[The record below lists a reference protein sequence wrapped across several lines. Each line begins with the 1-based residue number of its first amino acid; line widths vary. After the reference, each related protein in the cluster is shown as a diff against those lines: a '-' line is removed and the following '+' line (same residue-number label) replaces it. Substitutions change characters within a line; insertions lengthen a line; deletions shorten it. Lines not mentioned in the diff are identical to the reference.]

1 MSCES
6 YDLRLTTL
14 SPIHIGSGKSYS
26 CCEFVPAKAKS
37 KGQIVKIIKR
47 VNLTNYYSS
56 LSDDRKDTFLA
67 SLTNSNFE
75 LKQFDKKIKKDFVRY
90 QCIDNSRV
98 DFINEVQ
105 EHIKTSDKLYIP
117 GSSIKGAIR
126 TAIFYDLLTEDD
138 MDKIGKDISSNR
150 RNNSFL
156 SNDLLKKHFTSGFGN
171 DAQYNIFRFMQVA
184 DTTTTNLPR
193 IEQVLAVMATDDRRK
208 NQFYSRHGKVVKSY
222 LETIGANK
230 NLELYLFYIFDETF
244 MNFEFNEFSNSQD
257 KIPLSWNLGTFN
269 DIIESLGSGD
279 WGKDELTGNY
289 TSEVYCIRGAD
300 IPDVKQ
306 GNKGKM
312 PIRYILS
319 KNFQNKKLNE
329 NTIVL
334 EISGGSPTQS
344 TGRTVFIT
352 EDFLNRFDK
361 DLICTNFCKVIK
373 PALNYEIFIYLYF
386 NYLYDKDMM
395 FAYENG
401 TTGIKNFDIKSFIN
415 NFLIVIPSQ
424 EDVINFN
431 KLVKDVFDILMHN
444 GLEIEKLQQLKD
456 TLLPKLMSGEIDV
469 SKINC
474 DLELKYNYMKYLFN
488 QIHKQLSKSVV

>member
-1 MSCES
+1 MSLELRKFSELTINFDKERIPLSSSERES
-6 YDLRLTTL
+6 KKGKYPYYGAQGIIDYLDEYIFNGEYLLIAEDGENLNSR
-14 SPIHIGSGKSYS
+14 SQPIANVVSGK
-26 CCEFVPAKAKS
+26 FWVNNHAH
-37 KGQIVKIIKR
+37 IVK
-47 VNLTNYYSS
+47 
-56 LSDDRKDTFLA
+56 
-67 SLTNSNFE
+67 TNSECDIHYLCYLLNNTNISGYITGSAQPKLNQYNLNNMVLE
-75 LKQFDKKIKKDFVRY
+75 IQDYETQYKISKILKG
-90 QCIDNSRV
+90 
-98 DFINEVQ
+98 IN
-105 EHIKTSDKLYIP
+105 
-117 GSSIKGAIR
+117 
-126 TAIFYDLLTEDD
+126 
-138 MDKIGKDISSNR
+138 DKIRLNEEI
-150 RNNSFL
+150 
-156 SNDLLKKHFTSGFGN
+156 
-171 DAQYNIFRFMQVA
+171 
-184 DTTTTNLPR
+184 
-193 IEQVLAVMATDDRRK
+193 
-208 NQFYSRHGKVVKSY
+208 
-222 LETIGANK
+222 NK

-244 MNFEFNEFSNSQD
+244 MNLEFNEFSNSQD

-386 NYLYDKDMM
+386 NYLYDKDVM

-431 KLVKDVFDILMHN
+431 KLVKDVFDIIMHN
-444 GLEIEKLQQLKD
+444 GLEIEKLQQLRD

>member
-1 MSCES
+1 MSGES
-6 YDLRLTTL
+6 YDLHLTTL

-26 CCEFVPAKAKS
+26 GCEFVPAKAKS

-56 LSDDRKDTFLA
+56 LSDDKKDTFLA

-138 MDKIGKDISSNR
+138 MDKIGRDISNNR

-230 NLELYLFYIFDETF
+230 NLDDILDSIFKENFIKEFDNDNNDWKIKNIGELPLIITDYVANGSFASLKENVTILDYEEYAYFIRNTDLKSKSFQKFVNKHSYDFLKKSSLFGNEVIISNVGDVGSVFLCPFLDKPMTLGNNMILVKSRDDAINLNFYLFLLFRSNYGQYLISTITAGSVQSKFNKTEFKSLELTMPNDELIIKFNNLVSPIFDYK
-244 MNFEFNEFSNSQD
+244 N
-257 KIPLSWNLGTFN
+257 KIS
-269 DIIESLGSGD
+269 
-279 WGKDELTGNY
+279 DEIVRLT
-289 TSEVYCIRGAD
+289 
-300 IPDVKQ
+300 
-306 GNKGKM
+306 
-312 PIRYILS
+312 
-319 KNFQNKKLNE
+319 KL
-329 NTIVL
+329 
-334 EISGGSPTQS
+334 
-344 TGRTVFIT
+344 R
-352 EDFLNRFDK
+352 
-361 DLICTNFCKVIK
+361 
-373 PALNYEIFIYLYF
+373 
-386 NYLYDKDMM
+386 
-395 FAYENG
+395 
-401 TTGIKNFDIKSFIN
+401 
-415 NFLIVIPSQ
+415 
-424 EDVINFN
+424 
-431 KLVKDVFDILMHN
+431 
-444 GLEIEKLQQLKD
+444 D

-488 QIHKQLSKSVV
+488 QIHTPMSKSVV

>member
-230 NLELYLFYIFDETF
+230 NFKSSLTTTFDSNIYRKLKLEDKSEILDLNYLKDVLFKFSQDLIYYEMDFADKYDIDYLSKFYETLNKKNTVDAPLLKIGAGSGLMATSIAMKIKEYEKQHQEHVFLRLMDMLTDGDNIELISEENSKIYSDIEKGFMKLELDIMDTKINSL
-244 MNFEFNEFSNSQD
+244 NESIADVSN
-257 KIPLSWNLGTFN
+257 NLQHTVK
-269 DIIESLGSGD
+269 DIEEKD
-279 WGKDELTGNY
+279 WG
-289 TSEVYCIRGAD
+289 
-300 IPDVKQ
+300 
-306 GNKGKM
+306 
-312 PIRYILS
+312 
-319 KNFQNKKLNE
+319 
-329 NTIVL
+329 
-334 EISGGSPTQS
+334 
-344 TGRTVFIT
+344 
-352 EDFLNRFDK
+352 
-361 DLICTNFCKVIK
+361 
-373 PALNYEIFIYLYF
+373 
-386 NYLYDKDMM
+386 
-395 FAYENG
+395 
-401 TTGIKNFDIKSFIN
+401 
-415 NFLIVIPSQ
+415 
-424 EDVINFN
+424 N
-431 KLVKDVFDILMHN
+431 KLKKALDS
-444 GLEIEKLQQLKD
+444 Q
-456 TLLPKLMSGEIDV
+456 
-469 SKINC
+469 
-474 DLELKYNYMKYLFN
+474 
-488 QIHKQLSKSVV
+488 

>member
-126 TAIFYDLLTEDD
+126 TAIFYDLLTEED
-138 MDKIGKDISSNR
+138 MDKIGRDISSNR

-230 NLELYLFYIFDETF
+230 NLEQLIKYIYINWFEEFEPFKDKDFYDT
-244 MNFEFNEFSNSQD
+244 
-257 KIPLSWNLGTFN
+257 K
-269 DIIESLGSGD
+269 LGS
-279 WGKDELTGNY
+279 
-289 TSEVYCIRGAD
+289 
-300 IPDVKQ
+300 IPVGWDVKPLQ
-306 GNKGKM
+306 EFIKFQEGPGIRNWQYVEEDGINFLNIRCIQNNDLVLDTANMISKEEANGKYAHFM
-312 PIRYILS
+312 
-319 KNFQNKKLNE
+319 LNE
-329 NTIVL
+329 WDLVISSSGTLGRYAIVREEHLPLCLNTSIIRFTPMHSFDHYAYVYSYLTSRGFYHYLLTMGSGSVQLNFGPTHLKQIDLIVPPENIL
-334 EISGGSPTQS
+334 KKYNDLIFPLIEQMVTIKSEIS
-344 TGRTVFIT
+344 
-352 EDFLNRFDK
+352 
-361 DLICTNFCKVIK
+361 
-373 PALNYEIFIYLYF
+373 
-386 NYLYDKDMM
+386 
-395 FAYENG
+395 
-401 TTGIKNFDIKSFIN
+401 
-415 NFLIVIPSQ
+415 
-424 EDVINFN
+424 
-431 KLVKDVFDILMHN
+431 KLT
-444 GLEIEKLQQLKD
+444 KLRD

-488 QIHKQLSKSVV
+488 QIHTPMSKSVV

>member
-6 YDLRLTTL
+6 YDLHLTTL

-126 TAIFYDLLTEDD
+126 TAIFYDLLTEKD
-138 MDKIGKDISSNR
+138 MDKIGRDISSNR

-230 NLELYLFYIFDETF
+230 NLLSIADAVFKKEFQNFEGYSEDDLITSDFGLIPKDWYYNTLDEISDVAIGKTPPRKETWWFSEKEGVKWVSIKDLGNSGTYVFETSEYLTEEAIEKFNVKLIPEDTIILSFKLTVGRLGITTEEMVTNEAIAHFKLDENSLISKEYLYLYLK
-244 MNFEFNEFSNSQD
+244 NFNYEELGSTSSIAKAINSKIVKMIPVLIPTNNKMEEFKKLFENIFNEIKSNQ
-257 KIPLSWNLGTFN
+257 
-269 DIIESLGSGD
+269 
-279 WGKDELTGNY
+279 
-289 TSEVYCIRGAD
+289 
-300 IPDVKQ
+300 
-306 GNKGKM
+306 
-312 PIRYILS
+312 
-319 KNFQNKKLNE
+319 
-329 NTIVL
+329 L
-334 EISGGSPTQS
+334 EI
-344 TGRTVFIT
+344 
-352 EDFLNRFDK
+352 
-361 DLICTNFCKVIK
+361 
-373 PALNYEIFIYLYF
+373 
-386 NYLYDKDMM
+386 
-395 FAYENG
+395 
-401 TTGIKNFDIKSFIN
+401 N
-415 NFLIVIPSQ
+415 NLT
-424 EDVINFN
+424 
-431 KLVKDVFDILMHN
+431 KLR
-444 GLEIEKLQQLKD
+444 D

-488 QIHKQLSKSVV
+488 QIHTPMSKSVV

>member
-98 DFINEVQ
+98 DSINEVQ

-126 TAIFYDLLTEDD
+126 TAIFYDLLNEED
-138 MDKIGKDISSNR
+138 MDKIGRDISSNR

-156 SNDLLKKHFTSGFGN
+156 SDGLLKKHFTSGFGN
-171 DAQYNIFRFMQVA
+171 DAQYNIFRFMQIA

-230 NLELYLFYIFDETF
+230 NFKSSLTTTFDSNIYRKLKLEDKSEILDLNYLKDVLFKFSQDLIYYEMDFADKYDIDYLSKFYETLNKKNTVDAPLLKIGAGSGLMATSIAMKLKEYDPTSFDRVRKSFKRSYE
-244 MNFEFNEFSNSQD
+244 FEFPKSR
-257 KIPLSWNLGTFN
+257 KVT
-269 DIIESLGSGD
+269 
-279 WGKDELTGNY
+279 
-289 TSEVYCIRGAD
+289 
-300 IPDVKQ
+300 KQ
-306 GNKGKM
+306 GKPFGWV
-312 PIRYILS
+312 
-319 KNFQNKKLNE
+319 KLE
-329 NTIVL
+329 
-334 EISGGSPTQS
+334 
-344 TGRTVFIT
+344 
-352 EDFLNRFDK
+352 
-361 DLICTNFCKVIK
+361 
-373 PALNYEIFIYLYF
+373 F
-386 NYLYDKDMM
+386 N
-395 FAYENG
+395 
-401 TTGIKNFDIKSFIN
+401 
-415 NFLIVIPSQ
+415 
-424 EDVINFN
+424 
-431 KLVKDVFDILMHN
+431 
-444 GLEIEKLQQLKD
+444 
-456 TLLPKLMSGEIDV
+456 
-469 SKINC
+469 
-474 DLELKYNYMKYLFN
+474 
-488 QIHKQLSKSVV
+488 

>member
-6 YDLRLTTL
+6 YDLYLTTL

-138 MDKIGKDISSNR
+138 MDKIGRDISSNR

-208 NQFYSRHGKVVKSY
+208 NQPYSRHGKVVKSY

-230 NLELYLFYIFDETF
+230 KFKSRLTTTFDGNIYRKLKLEDKSEILNLDYLKDVLFKFSQDLIYYEMDFADKYDIEYLSKFYETLNKKNTVDAPLLKIGAGSGLMATSIAMKLKEHDPASFDRVRNSF
-244 MNFEFNEFSNSQD
+244 RRSYDFEFPKSR
-257 KIPLSWNLGTFN
+257 KVT
-269 DIIESLGSGD
+269 
-279 WGKDELTGNY
+279 
-289 TSEVYCIRGAD
+289 
-300 IPDVKQ
+300 KQ
-306 GNKGKM
+306 GKPFGWV
-312 PIRYILS
+312 
-319 KNFQNKKLNE
+319 KLE
-329 NTIVL
+329 
-334 EISGGSPTQS
+334 
-344 TGRTVFIT
+344 
-352 EDFLNRFDK
+352 
-361 DLICTNFCKVIK
+361 
-373 PALNYEIFIYLYF
+373 F
-386 NYLYDKDMM
+386 N
-395 FAYENG
+395 
-401 TTGIKNFDIKSFIN
+401 
-415 NFLIVIPSQ
+415 
-424 EDVINFN
+424 
-431 KLVKDVFDILMHN
+431 
-444 GLEIEKLQQLKD
+444 
-456 TLLPKLMSGEIDV
+456 
-469 SKINC
+469 
-474 DLELKYNYMKYLFN
+474 
-488 QIHKQLSKSVV
+488 

>member
-14 SPIHIGSGKSYS
+14 SPIHIGSGKSYN

-126 TAIFYDLLTEDD
+126 TAIFYDLLTEED
-138 MDKIGKDISSNR
+138 MDKIGRDISSNR

-230 NLELYLFYIFDETF
+230 NLEQLIKYIYINWFEEFEPFKDKDFYDT
-244 MNFEFNEFSNSQD
+244 
-257 KIPLSWNLGTFN
+257 K
-269 DIIESLGSGD
+269 LGS
-279 WGKDELTGNY
+279 
-289 TSEVYCIRGAD
+289 
-300 IPDVKQ
+300 IPVGWDVKPLQ
-306 GNKGKM
+306 EFIKFQEGPGIRNWQYVEEDGINFLNIRCIQNNDLVLDTANMISKEEANGKYAHFM
-312 PIRYILS
+312 
-319 KNFQNKKLNE
+319 LNE
-329 NTIVL
+329 WDLVISSSGTLGRYAIVREEHLPLCLNTSIIRFTPMHSFDHYAYVYSYLTSRGFYHYLLTMGSGSVQLNFGPTHLKQIDLIVPPENIL
-334 EISGGSPTQS
+334 KKYNDLIFPLIEQMVTIKSEIS
-344 TGRTVFIT
+344 
-352 EDFLNRFDK
+352 
-361 DLICTNFCKVIK
+361 
-373 PALNYEIFIYLYF
+373 
-386 NYLYDKDMM
+386 
-395 FAYENG
+395 
-401 TTGIKNFDIKSFIN
+401 
-415 NFLIVIPSQ
+415 
-424 EDVINFN
+424 
-431 KLVKDVFDILMHN
+431 KLT
-444 GLEIEKLQQLKD
+444 KLRD

-488 QIHKQLSKSVV
+488 QIHTPMSKSVV